1 MDLKYMAMKTMEFI
15 ISHEARLEKID
26 TVWD

>member
-1 MDLKYMAMKTMEFI
+1 MCVY
-15 ISHEARLEKID
+15 KID